1 MNKTVTS
8 REEILKVSRKLLK
21 EQNGAAL
28 NIRTVASACGVSVG
42 SIYNYFHSKAELT
55 AAAVESIWNDIFCF
69 PEKEDGFVS
78 FTDCVAWIFACMKK
92 GSESYPGFFMLH
104 STIFPGEEKED
115 GKDRMLHSWKRIQ
128 DELHEALRRDRKVRR
143 ETFDETFTPEKFSGI
158 IFSLIIAAMLRQDYD
173 CSGVLE
179 MIKRILY

>member
-1 MNKTVTS
+1 MNKVVTS
-8 REEILKVSRKLLK
+8 REEILKVSRELLK

-42 SIYNYFHSKAELT
+42 SIYNYFHSKSELT

-69 PEKEDGFVS
+69 PEKGNGFDS

-104 STIFPGEEKED
+104 STIFP
-115 GKDRMLHSWKRIQ
+115 
-128 DELHEALRRDRKVRR
+128 
-143 ETFDETFTPEKFSGI
+143 
-158 IFSLIIAAMLRQDYD
+158 
-173 CSGVLE
+173 
-179 MIKRILY
+179 

>member
-1 MNKTVTS
+1 MNKVVTS
-8 REEILKVSRKLLK
+8 REEILRVSRKLLK

-42 SIYNYFHSKAELT
+42 SIYNYFHSKSELT

-69 PEKEDGFVS
+69 PGKGDGFDS

-104 STIFPGEEKED
+104 STIFPGD
-115 GKDRMLHSWKRIQ
+115 
-128 DELHEALRRDRKVRR
+128 V
-143 ETFDETFTPEKFSGI
+143 
-158 IFSLIIAAMLRQDYD
+158 
-173 CSGVLE
+173 
-179 MIKRILY
+179 